1 MCRMVQ
7 TDFFISHLKPRIKQI
22 IHCCKICTILKKIML
37 SNNVPTASR
46 RMEFFFTISYHRYR
60 FCRAFRTK
68 GLVTPDIC
76 LHKGL
81 YVCIHLLCNQ
91 SNTSGSM
98 FRFVNTCVPSSIC
111 SFRGE
116 AWASTKIVSDNGR
129 NSVGARRI
137 MLREFSEF
145 IRSASNDVFQKY
157 ALHGFEWNFI
167 PPCPSYGGVVGSSC
181 EKL

>member
-1 MCRMVQ
+1 MPYSERCIIILPGNSILCSLYLSHLHLFLAHGECTLMCRMVQ

-116 AWASTKIVSDNGR
+116 AWASTKDCFG
-129 NSVGARRI
+129 
-137 MLREFSEF
+137 
-145 IRSASNDVFQKY
+145 
-157 ALHGFEWNFI
+157 
-167 PPCPSYGGVVGSSC
+167 
-181 EKL
+181 